1 MPIEDATQVEEAK
14 QDDEA
19 KKDGEKK
26 HRPRAPVD
34 LSQPSW
40 RIEEVAAF
48 FGGADPFHPATV
60 WRGVKKRCIPPPYYP
75 SPGIARWDPDE
86 CRAARAKKL
95 AARDPGPGSI
105 SSIRFVHQG

>member
-1 MPIEDATQVEEAK
+1 MSIK
-14 QDDEA
+14 QTS
-19 KKDGEKK
+19 KKKRPEK

-48 FGGADPFHPATV
+48 FGGADPLHPATV
-60 WRGVKKRCIPPPYYP
+60 YRGVEAGHIPPPYHP
-75 SPGIARWDPDE
+75 SPGLSRWDPDE

-95 AARDPGPGSI
+95 AARDPGPGKIDQSNVGA
-105 SSIRFVHQG
+105 S